1 MEHPE
6 YPGGLVFCTLT
17 GTAIAAAVGLLGM
30 QGDALGK
37 LIAIPPDAAGT
48 AVVLGLWLPS

>member
-1 MEHPE
+1 VEHPE

-37 LIAIPPDAAGT
+37 LIAITPAAAGT